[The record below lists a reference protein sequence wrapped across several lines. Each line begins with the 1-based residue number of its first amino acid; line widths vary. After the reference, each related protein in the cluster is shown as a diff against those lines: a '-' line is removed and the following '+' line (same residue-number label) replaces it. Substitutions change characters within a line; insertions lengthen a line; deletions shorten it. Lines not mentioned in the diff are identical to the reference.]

1 MIALVALT
9 GEEKIKM
16 NTMILITV
24 IFAMIATVKRTKY
37 VKIDTNI
44 EHYNAKDIV
53 YHAVADVIMSF
64 QKQLLRGLEK
74 YPDIVFKPMM
84 KKTDADA
91 IGATYIIDEDDYK
104 DRTIKNP
111 FKGQEFYELTGFDE
125 DGNFTFSEP
134 KVHTADEITQPAALD
149 KDWVFIE
156 FAPTLNTLIEEYIDL
171 MNAEGDNAE
180 LDDWFGKANKV
191 VPLLWD

>member
-1 MIALVALT
+1 LPGWAIGIENMNIKIMILVAMMVT
-9 GEEKIKM
+9 
-16 NTMILITV
+16 
-24 IFAMIATVKRTKY
+24 MIATVTRTKY

-64 QKQLLRGLEK
+64 QKLQLRGLEK
-74 YPDIVFKPMM
+74 HPDIVFKPMM

-111 FKGQEFYELTGFDE
+111 YKGEEFYELKGFDE
-125 DGNFTFSEP
+125 DGNFIFSEP
-134 KVHTADEITQPAALD
+134 KVYDGADYVTQPAALD
-149 KDWVFIE
+149 EDWVFLE

>member
-1 MIALVALT
+1 MNIKIMILVA
-9 GEEKIKM
+9 
-16 NTMILITV
+16 MIVT
-24 IFAMIATVKRTKY
+24 MIATVTRNKY

-64 QKQLLRGLEK
+64 QKLQLRGLEEH
-74 YPDIVFKPMM
+74 PDIVFKPMM

-111 FKGQEFYELTGFDE
+111 WKGEEFYELKGFDE
-125 DGNFTFSEP
+125 DGNFIFSEP
-134 KVHTADEITQPAALD
+134 KVYDGADYVTQPAALD
-149 KDWVFIE
+149 EDWVFLE